1 MYLKSIEIQ
10 GFKSFANKIRFE
22 FHNGITGIVGPNGS
36 GKSNVADA
44 VRWVLGEQR
53 VKQLRG
59 SSMQDVIFAGTQS
72 RRPLGFAYVAI
83 TLDNSDG
90 ALPVDYREVTV
101 ARRIYRS
108 GESEYLLNG
117 TVCRLRDVN
126 ELFYDTGIGK
136 EGYSIIGQGQ
146 IDRILSDKPQDRRAL
161 FDEAAGIVKYKHRK
175 EQTQKRLDSE
185 RENLVRLTDIVGE
198 LERQIPSLEKQQEKA
213 KIYLRYRDDLK
224 RLDVNAFLIENEK
237 NTSRIEELKGQEET
251 ASKDLEDARKRN
263 ETLRQT
269 LERLQEKRR
278 QLEGRIDALRSRIT
292 DASIVR
298 GRIEGDIKV
307 LEEQIR
313 ASKQRAQRLS
323 QQEEILRKDIGERT
337 EQEKSFLS
345 QIQEAREEAAK
356 IESDYEAAKNALS
369 ASSGRVQELRDR
381 IDQTREGMLSQMDL
395 RANIKSQLASLET
408 LAAQEA
414 GRRDQV
420 EKELSLIS
428 GEQAQTDDVISS
440 LREEFSSLGK
450 RVRELQESQKEIE
463 EKIAAHKTT
472 LGDSDALLQKAQFS
486 WHQEK
491 SRLEAL
497 VNLAERYEGYGGSV
511 RRVMQEKKRDP
522 GLIGS
527 VAELLGTEKKYE
539 TAIEAALG
547 GQLQNIVTRD
557 EQTARRLIE
566 ILKREKAGRATFL
579 PLTSIKGA
587 KTLAGNQVLRE
598 QGVIGTA
605 DTLVTAADGCLDVA
619 RSLLGRTVIVDT
631 FDHAVAASRRS
642 GHGIRMVTLE
652 GEVFAPGGAISGGT
666 YNNKSNLLG
675 RRREIGELEKST
687 EHFRCEVERLEKA
700 IEDTKESRNVL
711 RRKLDENKRTLQEIY
726 ISQNTLRIRIQ
737 EEEKKLKEAS
747 GNLESLRQELRSLEE
762 RAQETG
768 AQRERARLDLEESVK
783 KEEELGRSLQT
794 LQEELS
800 GLQIKEERDAADLSG
815 QELKRSRT
823 EQALQFHLLNAERV
837 KRELENL
844 KEQLKNV
851 LEGSR
856 DDLSLIEEKKQKIQE
871 LMLEAA
877 QSDDEKT
884 SGEDDLRG
892 LRSENDALTEQLE
905 AAERDREGT
914 SEVIL
919 GLEKECMRLSS
930 TRERLEESV
939 DQKASYMWEEY
950 EITASDAAA
959 LRDQALTDL
968 AAMKKKI
975 AALRA
980 KIKALGSVNVSAV
993 DEYRELMERYTFLKG
1008 QHDDLIKGAN
1018 SLEKIVEE
1026 LDEAMR
1032 KQFREQFSDIQKAFD
1047 HVFRELFGGGQGRLE
1062 LMEDADILE
1071 AGVRVI
1077 AQPPG
1082 KKLQN
1087 MMQLSGGE
1095 KALTAIALLFAIQS
1109 LKPSPF
1115 CLLDEIEAALD
1126 ESNVGRFAQYLHNLT
1141 EGTQFIVITHRR
1153 GTMEQADRLYGIT
1166 MQEKGISTMV
1176 SVDLGSDQELG
1187 VRNQEAGAGN

>member
-59 SSMQDVIFAGTQS
+59 SSMQDVIFAGTQA

-90 ALPVDYREVTV
+90 ALPVEYREVTV

-213 KIYLRYRDDLK
+213 KVYLRYRDDLK
-224 RLDVNAFLIENEK
+224 RLDMNAFLIENEK

-251 ASKDLEDARKRN
+251 ASRDLEDARNRN
-263 ETLRQT
+263 EALRQS
-269 LERLQEKRR
+269 LEQLQEKRR
-278 QLEGRIDALRSRIT
+278 QLEGKIEALRSRIT

-323 QQEEILRKDIGERT
+323 QQEEILKKDIGERR
-337 EQEKSFLS
+337 EQEESFLS
-345 QIQEAREEAAK
+345 QIRQAKEEAAR
-356 IESDYEAAKNALS
+356 IERAYEAAKNALS
-369 ASSGRVQELRDR
+369 DSSGKVQELRDR
-381 IDQTREGMLSQMDL
+381 IEQTREGMLSQMDL

-428 GEQAQTDDVISS
+428 GEQAQTDDVISA
-440 LREEFSSLGK
+440 LRVEFSALGK
-450 RVRELQESQKEIE
+450 KVRELQEGQKEIE

-527 VAELLGTEKKYE
+527 VAELLGTDKKYE

-547 GQLQNIVTRD
+547 GQLQNIVTKD

-579 PLTSIKGA
+579 PLTSVKGA

-619 RSLLGRTVIVDT
+619 RSLLGRTVVVDT

-747 GNLESLRQELRSLEE
+747 GNLESLRQELRSLKE

-768 AQRERARLDLEESVK
+768 AQREKAQLDLEESIK
-783 KEEELGRSLQT
+783 KEEELGLSLQT

-800 GLQIKEERDAADLSG
+800 GLQIKEERDAADLSE

-823 EQALQFHLLNAERV
+823 EQALQFHLQNADRV

-844 KEQLKNV
+844 KEQQKSV
-851 LEGSR
+851 LEGAKE
-856 DDLSLIEEKKQKIQE
+856 DLSLIEEKEEKIKE
-871 LMLEAA
+871 LLSEAA
-877 QSDDEKT
+877 QSEDEKT
-884 SGEDDLRG
+884 SGEDDLRE
-892 LRSENDALTEQLE
+892 LRVENDALTERLE
-905 AAERDREGT
+905 TVEKDREGT

-919 GLEKECMRLSS
+919 GLERECIRLSS
-930 TRERLEESV
+930 GRERLEEAV

-959 LRDQALTDL
+959 LRDETLTDL
-968 AAMKKKI
+968 AAMKKEI
-975 AALRA
+975 AALRT
-980 KIKALGSVNVSAV
+980 KIRGLGSVNVSAV

-1008 QHDDLIKGAN
+1008 QHDDLTKGAL
-1018 SLEKIVEE
+1018 SLEKIVGE

-1047 HVFRELFGGGQGRLE
+1047 RVFRELFGGGQGKLE

-1141 EGTQFIVITHRR
+1141 KGTQFIVITHRR

-1176 SVDLGSDQELG
+1176 SVDLGGSEELG
-1187 VRNQEAGAGN
+1187 VRN